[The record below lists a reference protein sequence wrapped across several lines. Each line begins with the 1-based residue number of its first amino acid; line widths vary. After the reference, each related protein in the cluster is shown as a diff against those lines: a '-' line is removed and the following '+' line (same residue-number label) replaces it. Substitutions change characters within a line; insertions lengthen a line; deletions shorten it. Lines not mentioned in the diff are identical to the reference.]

1 MNETP
6 QNEPQGPPQ
15 FGGKPGE
22 TVPAVD
28 PDDVRTA
35 WQIGRE
41 VQARYP
47 GKNIA
52 TGAELMKQACK
63 PGANIQAVTYRA
75 WLVLLM
81 TEIAPEK
88 LVPFTRNG
96 QLEDAVFLA
105 AAKVPAEWMRVGV
118 VREAPPF
125 DVTEFVRLCT
135 EHTKP

>member
-1 MNETP
+1 MNEIP
-6 QNEPQGPPQ
+6 KNEPQGPPR

-22 TVPAVD
+22 TVPVVD

-35 WQIGRE
+35 WQIERE

-52 TGAELMKQACK
+52 TGGELMKKACK

-88 LVPFTRNG
+88 LVPFTHNG
-96 QLEDAVFLA
+96 QLDAAVFRA
-105 AAKVPAEWMRVGV
+105 AAKVPAEWMGVGV
-118 VREAPPF
+118 VRGGPPF
-125 DVTEFVRLCT
+125 DVTEFLRPVQNI
-135 EHTKP
+135 

>member
-1 MNETP
+1 
-6 QNEPQGPPQ
+6 
-15 FGGKPGE
+15 
-22 TVPAVD
+22 
-28 PDDVRTA
+28 
-35 WQIGRE
+35 
-41 VQARYP
+41 
-47 GKNIA
+47 
-52 TGAELMKQACK
+52 MKQAYQ

-81 TEIAPEK
+81 TEIAPER

-105 AAKVPAEWMRVGV
+105 AARVPAEWMRVGV
-118 VREAPPF
+118 VREGAPF